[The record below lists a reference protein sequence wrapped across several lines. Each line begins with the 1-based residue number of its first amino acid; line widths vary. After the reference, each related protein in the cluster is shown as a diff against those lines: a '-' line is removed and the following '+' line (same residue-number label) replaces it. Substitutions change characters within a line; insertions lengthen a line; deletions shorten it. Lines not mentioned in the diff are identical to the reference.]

1 MWDVIIRYVFMILLF
16 WWVQMFVC
24 VLHTE
29 GSFWTSEK
37 YVMWRSRLTHC
48 LQVCLWR
55 MIESLYLLG
64 SDGVKQQK
72 IGYGHLPFT
81 ICGDK
86 CMYDNNI
93 LIHGCM
99 GAFVP
104 HVFSF
109 YWGGQWDPER
119 LSNRCWVICWC
130 SHSWFQRES
139 DLYLL
144 SYVA

>member
-1 MWDVIIRYVFMILLF
+1 MWDVFIRYMFMILHF
-16 WWVQMFVC
+16 WWVQMYVC

-48 LQVCLWR
+48 LQVCLWK

-104 HVFSF
+104 HVFSCEYVHTYQYIF
-109 YWGGQWDPER
+109 RSASILGNEHF
-119 LSNRCWVICWC
+119 V
-130 SHSWFQRES
+130 
-139 DLYLL
+139 YLCIVECL
-144 SYVA
+144 HEYALHFV